1 MRALSFRTWG
11 SLAMVAALA
20 VLLTGCLLLPGRFTS
35 DLTLKKDGSFGFTYK
50 GEVFVLALSR
60 MAAGMNDATAN
71 KPFEPKECRDDEAD
85 TARPCKPAEIAQQ
98 KQEWQD
104 ERDAAKAKVAKDA
117 KTAKAMLGGIDP
129 TDPKASEQFAAH
141 LARQAGWKSVVSKG
155 EGRFEVDFAIAGRL
169 DHDFTFPT
177 VEQMPLL
184 VAFVAVIRRADGT
197 LRIDAPAFSA
207 GQSAGPLAG
216 FAGMAGAL
224 GGADVDKADRRAKT
238 DKDVK
243 ADKLGTP
250 PGLPLLDGHFT
261 LHTNGTI
268 LANNTDEGPKAKAGV
283 QRLDWIVNPQTTAP
297 PTALIRF

>member
-1 MRALSFRTWG
+1 MGDAMRARTWG
-11 SLAMVAALA
+11 SFVVTAALA

-50 GEVFVLALSR
+50 GEIVVLALSR
-60 MAAGMNDATAN
+60 MAAGMNEQAAN
-71 KPFEPKECRDDEAD
+71 KPFEPKDCKEDDGD
-85 TARPCKPAEIAQQ
+85 TVRPCKPDEIAQQ

-104 ERDAAKAKVAKDA
+104 ERDAAKAKAAKDA
-117 KTAKAMLGGIDP
+117 ETAKMMLGGIDP
-129 TDPKASEQFAAH
+129 TDPKASAQFAQN

-155 EGRFEVDFAIAGRL
+155 DGRFEVDYAIAGRL

-177 VEQMPLL
+177 VERMPMLIP
-184 VAFVAVIRRADGT
+184 FVSVIRRNDGT
-197 LRIDAPAFSA
+197 VRVDAPAFSS

-224 GGADVDKADRRAKT
+224 GGADKADSAKPGE
-238 DKDVK
+238 K
-243 ADKLGTP
+243 AATP
-250 PGLPLLDGHFT
+250 PGFPVLDGHFM

-268 LANNTDEGPKAKAGV
+268 LANNTDEGPKAEAGA
-283 QRLDWIVNPQTTAP
+283 QRLEWVVNPQTSAA